1 MLCVCVIWLV
11 HLQAFAKAKVSN
23 ETMGSQA
30 GTSWTP
36 YIQAGKAAGFRINFH
51 GDELNPLG
59 GAEMGASIQAE
70 AISHLEEVRILK
82 LNAWGIWCYSF
93 GNMPSPNSF
102 SDKSSWHSSYG
113 SLWVSFLFY
122 HHRLHHHHL
131 VIVKIFILIEK
142 CQGLWESFFP
152 PLLISFDWK
161 TLQWGEYNWPNDIII
176 MILIF

>member
-1 MLCVCVIWLV
+1 MWVCAIRLV

-23 ETMGSQA
+23 EMRA
-30 GTSWTP
+30 GMSWTP

-113 SLWVSFLFY
+113 SLWVSFYF
-122 HHRLHHHHL
+122 
-131 VIVKIFILIEK
+131 
-142 CQGLWESFFP
+142 
-152 PLLISFDWK
+152 
-161 TLQWGEYNWPNDIII
+161 III
-176 MILIF
+176 VFITITSSSSKSSSWLKNVKVCGSHSTHHCLYPSTEKPSSEVNIIDQMISS